1 MRDLKNR
8 LTPGKNTR
16 NIQRR
21 KGKSFGYQILGFGTV
36 AGLPAG
42 IGLIA
47 GGLTPSHT
55 QNIDKILLTSTGTAT
70 DFGDLSTSFTETNSS
85 CGSSTRGLH
94 GGAVSPG
101 NPGVASIDYSTFSTA
116 GNAVSFGNLVQTGGE
131 RGSSMS
137 GVSNETRGIW
147 YGGFNSPGSG
157 GAPAPETDTFA
168 AKEIQY
174 VTIASTGDS
183 SDFGDLIKAKY
194 GNNQGCASTTRGILF
209 GGTFYG
215 GPSFGQPQTTRPTN
229 VIEYITIGST
239 GNSTDFGD
247 LSASSEGNG
256 SGSSSTRAVLS
267 LGNSNATFPPSNFTN
282 TMEYVTIASTGNT
295 TDFGDMTISA
305 GNRQGNSDSTKVFFA
320 GGGTPSVVNTV
331 DQRDIATTGDL
342 SDYGDLTQ
350 VVKSQGFASSA
361 HGGL

>member
-1 MRDLKNR
+1 MRDLKNK

-21 KGKSFGYQILGFGTV
+21 KGKSFGYQILGFGSSS
-36 AGLPAG
+36 GLPAG
-42 IGLIA
+42 IGLFA
-47 GGLTPSHT
+47 GGGTPSHT
-55 QNIDKILLTSTGTAT
+55 QNIDKILMTSPGAAT
-70 DFGDLSTSFTETNSS
+70 DFGDLVTSFNENNSS

-116 GNAVSFGNLVQTGGE
+116 GNASSFGNLVITGGE

-147 YGGFNSPGSG
+147 YGGFNSYGSG
-157 GAPAPETDTFA
+157 PSPQSDTFA
-168 AKEIQY
+168 DKGIQY

-194 GNNQGCASTTRGILF
+194 GQNQGCSSTSRGIMF

-215 GPSFGQPQTTRPTN
+215 GPSFGQPQTTRTTN
-229 VIEYITIGST
+229 VIEYVSIASV

-247 LSASSEGNG
+247 LSAGSEGSG
-256 SGSSSTRAVLS
+256 AGSSSTRGVLS
-267 LGNSNATFPPSNFTN
+267 LGNSGAAFPPSNFTN
-282 TMEYVTIASTGNT
+282 TLEYVTIASTGNT
-295 TDFGDMTISA
+295 TDFGDMTVSA
-305 GNRQGNSDSTKVFFA
+305 GARQGNSDSIKVFF
-320 GGGTPSVVNTV
+320 GGGQTPSNINTV
-331 DQRDIATTGDL
+331 DQGTIATTGDL

-350 VVKSQGFASSA
+350 AVSRQGFASNS

>member
-42 IGLIA
+42 IGLFA
-47 GGLTPSHT
+47 GGTNPSHT
-55 QNIDKILLTSTGTAT
+55 QNIDKILMTSTGAAT
-70 DFGDLSTSFTETNSS
+70 DFGDLTTSFNENNSS

-101 NPGVASIDYSTFSTA
+101 NPGVSSIDYSTFATA
-116 GNAVSFGNLVQTGGE
+116 GNAVSFGNLVVTGGE
-131 RGSSMS
+131 RGSNMS

-147 YGGFNSPGSG
+147 FGGFNSYGSG
-157 GAPAPETDTFA
+157 PSPESDTFA
-168 AKEIQY
+168 DKGIQY

-194 GNNQGCASTTRGILF
+194 GQNQGCSSTTRGIMY
-209 GGTFYG
+209 GGTYYG
-215 GPSFGQPQTTRPTN
+215 GPSFGQPQTTRTTN
-229 VIEYITIGST
+229 VIEYVTIGST

-247 LSASSEGNG
+247 LSAGSEGSG
-256 SGSSSTRAVLS
+256 SGSSATRGVLS

-305 GNRQGNSDSTKVFFA
+305 GARQGNSDSVKVFF
-320 GGGTPSVVNTV
+320 GGGQTPSNSDTV
-331 DQRDIATTGDL
+331 DQGTIATTGNL

-350 VVKSQGFASSA
+350 AVARQGFASNS